1 MRDFDFIEK
10 RISNKLTKIIY
21 EIDYDELKYE
31 KQENIC
37 NDALS
42 LCLLLKLEALRA
54 CIYFCTEFFKSQ
66 QRRRQILG
74 SKWRLK

>member
-1 MRDFDFIEK
+1 MNHKILEIFTKRKKEFSGIRDFDFIEK
-10 RISNKLTKIIY
+10 RISKKLTKIIY

-42 LCLLLKLEALRA
+42 LYA
-54 CIYFCTEFFKSQ
+54 CYSN
-66 QRRRQILG
+66 
-74 SKWRLK
+74 